1 MNREKGCSHRRC
13 ISWDGTTSRV
23 SGAAKAAVRDR
34 ESISIGCRSTVCTTV
49 MRDPSVAMQV
59 VVVCL
64 RGPSATRGQMET
76 NERDSECALR
86 HLPNMVATPCGSRSG
101 AVQCWLPARRGCQC
115 PSALGLWFG
124 LVRVARDNLFTKQ
137 RELVRCYG
145 DRGGIFEH
153 GR

>member
-1 MNREKGCSHRRC
+1 
-13 ISWDGTTSRV
+13 
-23 SGAAKAAVRDR
+23 
-34 ESISIGCRSTVCTTV
+34 

-115 PSALGLWFG
+115 PSVLGLWFG
-124 LVRVARDNLFTKQ
+124 LVRAARLHLSVPQ
-137 RELVRCYG
+137 QELLRRNGG
-145 DRGGIFEH
+145 DGDITEH
-153 GR
+153 GHG